1 MSLRVPP
8 PILLLLSILGMYL
21 LSRFYP
27 VMTFDFDGKSLL
39 ISMLCFIGVIP
50 GFTAIIAFAKANTTI
65 DPRYPQKTSRLVTTG
80 IYRLTRNPMYL
91 GLVFFLFAAAFYF
104 SALSCF
110 VVVPVF
116 IWVMNNFQIEPEEAV
131 LLAMFGE
138 DYQHYC
144 QTVRRWC

>member
-1 MSLRVPP
+1 MSLCVPP

-80 IYRLTRNPMYL
+80 IYRFTRNPMYL

>member
-27 VMTFDFDGKSLL
+27 VMTLDFDGKSLL

-80 IYRLTRNPMYL
+80 IYRFTRNPMYL

>member
-39 ISMLCFIGVIP
+39 ISILCFIGVIP

-80 IYRLTRNPMYL
+80 IYRFTRNPMYL
-91 GLVFFLFAAAFYF
+91 GLVFFLSAAAFYF

-144 QTVRRWC
+144 QTVRRWY

>member
-65 DPRYPQKTSRLVTTG
+65 DPRYPKKTSRLVTTG
-80 IYRLTRNPMYL
+80 IYRFTRNPMYL
-91 GLVFFLFAAAFYF
+91 GLVLFLFAAAFYF

>member
-8 PILLLLSILGMYL
+8 PLLLLLSILGMYL

-27 VMTFDFDGKSLL
+27 VMTFNFDGKSLL

-80 IYRLTRNPMYL
+80 IYRFTRNPMYL

>member
-80 IYRLTRNPMYL
+80 IYRFTRNPMYL

-144 QTVRRWC
+144 QTVHRWC

>member
-8 PILLLLSILGMYL
+8 PILLLLSIMGMYL

-27 VMTFDFDGKSLL
+27 IMTFDFDGKSLL

-80 IYRLTRNPMYL
+80 IYRFTRNPMYL

>member
-8 PILLLLSILGMYL
+8 PLLLLLSILGMYL

-27 VMTFDFDGKSLL
+27 VVTFDFDGKSLL

-50 GFTAIIAFAKANTTI
+50 GFTAIVAFAKANTTI

-80 IYRLTRNPMYL
+80 IYRFTRNPMYL

>member
-8 PILLLLSILGMYL
+8 PILLLLLILGMYL

-27 VMTFDFDGKSLL
+27 VMTFDFDGKSLF

-80 IYRLTRNPMYL
+80 IYRFTRNPMYL

>member
-80 IYRLTRNPMYL
+80 IYRFTRNPMYL

-116 IWVMNNFQIEPEEAV
+116 MWVMNNFQIEPEEAV

-138 DYQHYC
+138 DYQYYC

>member
-8 PILLLLSILGMYL
+8 PILLLLSILGMHL

-80 IYRLTRNPMYL
+80 IYRFTRNPMYL

>member
-80 IYRLTRNPMYL
+80 IYRFTRNPMYL
-91 GLVFFLFAAAFYF
+91 SLVLFLFAAAFYF

>member
-50 GFTAIIAFAKANTTI
+50 GFMAIIAFAKANTTI

-80 IYRLTRNPMYL
+80 IYRFTRNPMYL

-138 DYQHYC
+138 DFQHYC

>member
-21 LSRFYP
+21 LSCFYP

-39 ISMLCFIGVIP
+39 ISILCLIGVIL
-50 GFTAIIAFAKANTTI
+50 GFTAIIAFAKANSTI

-80 IYRLTRNPMYL
+80 IYRFTRNPMYL
-91 GLVFFLFAAAFYF
+91 GLVFFLFSAAFYF